1 MRLIKDPKK
10 NDLEKNIEN
19 KKPSIKHE
27 IKGAF
32 VYILYVAVLMIYNY
46 LPLPNVDLNRK
57 SVSLF
62 MKLYYEYSG
71 NNK

>member
-1 MRLIKDPKK
+1 
-10 NDLEKNIEN
+10 
-19 KKPSIKHE
+19 
-27 IKGAF
+27 
-32 VYILYVAVLMIYNY
+32 MIYNY